1 MMSPNSPCR
10 STTPARPDRQGAVAW
25 QGMPAEVSRRAW
37 LLALASLTL
46 LGAALLSPSAAR
58 AADEAADAFV
68 RRLSAELLEVVK
80 NDRSLKTGDVQRV
93 AAVVDARVMPHLNFR
108 RMTASAV
115 GPAWRQATP
124 EQQTRLQDEFKALL
138 IRTYAGALGQIKDQ
152 TIQVKPLR
160 AAPEDTEVL
169 VRSEIRGGPEPI
181 QLDYRLEK
189 TPGQGWGWKIY
200 NLNVMGVWLVET
212 YRTQFTQEINARG
225 IDGLIAS
232 LSERNKPG
240 ARP

>member
-1 MMSPNSPCR
+1 MMPLNHLEPLRPGASSRANVGQAWSHLG
-10 STTPARPDRQGAVAW
+10 ARRRVIAAGVA
-25 QGMPAEVSRRAW
+25 
-37 LLALASLTL
+37 L
-46 LGAALLSPSAAR
+46 LGATLLDAFPVW

-68 RRLSAELLEVVK
+68 RRLSSELLEVVK
-80 NDRSLKTGDVQRV
+80 SDRSLKTGDVQRI
-93 AAVVDARVMPHLNFR
+93 ATVVDARIMPHLNFR

-124 EQQTRLQDEFKALL
+124 EQQARLQDEFKALL
-138 IRTYAGALGQIKDQ
+138 IRTYAGALSQVKEQ

-189 TPGQGWGWKIY
+189 TPGQGAGWKVY
-200 NLNVMGVWLVET
+200 NLNVMGVWLVDT
-212 YRTQFTQEINARG
+212 YRTQFGQEVNARG

-232 LSERNKPG
+232 LSERNKP
-240 ARP
+240 ATRP

>member
-1 MMSPNSPCR
+1 MMPLNHLEPLRPGASSRANVGQAS
-10 STTPARPDRQGAVAW
+10 SHLGARRRVIAAGVA
-25 QGMPAEVSRRAW
+25 
-37 LLALASLTL
+37 L
-46 LGAALLSPSAAR
+46 LGATLLDASPVW

-68 RRLSAELLEVVK
+68 RRLSSELLEVVK
-80 NDRSLKTGDVQRV
+80 SDRSLKTGDVQRI
-93 AAVVDARVMPHLNFR
+93 ATVVDARIMPHLNFR

-124 EQQTRLQDEFKALL
+124 EQQARLQDEFKALL
-138 IRTYAGALGQIKDQ
+138 IRTYAGALSQVKEQ

-189 TPGQGWGWKIY
+189 TPGQGAGWKVY
-200 NLNVMGVWLVET
+200 NLNVMGVWLVDT
-212 YRTQFTQEINARG
+212 YRTQFGQEVNARG

-232 LSERNKPG
+232 LSERNKSA

>member
-1 MMSPNSPCR
+1 MKPDLHPE
-10 STTPARPDRQGAVAW
+10 STRVP
-25 QGMPAEVSRRAW
+25 AW
-37 LLALASLTL
+37 LRRQMLAQGGRMAIVAL
-46 LGAALLSPSAAR
+46 LGSVVQTVW
-58 AADEAADAFV
+58 AADETADAFI
-68 RRLSAELLEVVK
+68 RRLSSELLDVVR
-80 NDRSLKTGDVQRV
+80 NDRALKSGDAQRIG
-93 AAVVDARVMPHLNFR
+93 AIVDARIMPQLNFK

-124 EQQTRLQDEFKALL
+124 EQQTRLQAEFKALL
-138 IRTYAGALGQIKDQ
+138 IRTYSGALSQIKDQ

-169 VRSEIRGGPEPI
+169 VRTEVRGGPEPI
-181 QLDYRLEK
+181 QLDYRIEK
-189 TPGQGWGWKIY
+189 SPEGWKIY

-212 YRTQFTQEINARG
+212 YRTQFTQEVNARG

-232 LSERNKPG
+232 LSERNKVA

>member
-1 MMSPNSPCR
+1 MKSCFALPGV
-10 STTPARPDRQGAVAW
+10 D
-25 QGMPAEVSRRAW
+25 RRAPTRRG
-37 LLALASLTL
+37 LLTRAGCLFMLLTL
-46 LGAALLSPSAAR
+46 GAHAPMSL
-58 AADEAADAFV
+58 AADETADAFV
-68 RRLSAELLEVVK
+68 RRLSTELLEVVK
-80 NDRSLKTGDVQRV
+80 SDRSIKSGDMQRI
-93 AAVVDARVMPHLNFR
+93 AGIVDARIMPNLNFK

-124 EQQTRLQDEFKALL
+124 EQQTRLQEEFKALL
-138 IRTYAGALGQIKDQ
+138 IRTYAGALGQIKEQ
-152 TIQVKPLR
+152 TIQVKPVR

-181 QLDYRLEK
+181 QLDYRVEK
-189 TPGQGWGWKIY
+189 TAGPNGGWKIY

-232 LSERNKPG
+232 LGERNKPA

>member
-1 MMSPNSPCR
+1 MKSS
-10 STTPARPDRQGAVAW
+10 
-25 QGMPAEVSRRAW
+25 
-37 LLALASLTL
+37 AS
-46 LGAALLSPSAAR
+46 SPSCQAVNSTRRDVLTRLGGWATLAVLGGHLSMVS
-58 AADEAADAFV
+58 AADETADAFV

-80 NDRSLKTGDVQRV
+80 NDRSIKSGDMQRI
-93 AAVVDARVMPHLNFR
+93 ASVVDARIMPHLNFK

-124 EQQTRLQDEFKALL
+124 EQQNRLQDEFKALL
-138 IRTYAGALGQIKDQ
+138 IRTYAGALGQIKEQ

-160 AAPEDTEVL
+160 AAPDDTEVL

-181 QLDYRLEK
+181 QLDYRVEK
-189 TPGQGWGWKIY
+189 IAGPNGGWKIY

-232 LSERNKPG
+232 LGERSKP
-240 ARP
+240 AVRP